1 LQNIQLQKIAER
13 EKLLGQI
20 SQRIRQSLDLTEILS
35 TAVREVR
42 EFLQVDRVAIARL
55 NLDKTLTIVQESVID
70 QGLSILN
77 LKITDLF
84 RELIFSDRLTFR

>member
-42 EFLQVDRVAIARL
+42 EFLQVDCVAIARL
-55 NLDKTLTIVQESVID
+55 NPDRKQ
-70 QGLSILN
+70 LSKN
-77 LKITDLF
+77 LW
-84 RELIFSDRLTFR
+84 